1 MKGCLRMSARPRLLT
16 LADCDTPRMARKPR
30 EIERVQFSVDDL
42 DQVVGRMT
50 KLADAGDGWINV
62 IPHIADYDDKPTSLG
77 FLTLLSGGGAR
88 ITMCTWIP
96 GCHDRQG
103 RTWTSLGISQLT
115 GRRAVPELYSLSAP
129 IPQTWLVEQ
138 DHPRR
143 GLVLRVP
150 PADPHGQVMAW
161 ALRAVSVL
169 NGPGPIARWRADVYL
184 PTVKQGDAGAL

>member
-77 FLTLLSGGGAR
+77 SLTLLGGAR
-88 ITMCTWIP
+88 ASRCAP
-96 GCHDRQG
+96 GSPGAMIAKGASSDG
-103 RTWTSLGISQLT
+103 LGISQLT
-115 GRRAVPELYSLSAP
+115 RH
-129 IPQTWLVEQ
+129 T
-138 DHPRR
+138 
-143 GLVLRVP
+143 
-150 PADPHGQVMAW
+150 HG
-161 ALRAVSVL
+161 
-169 NGPGPIARWRADVYL
+169 
-184 PTVKQGDAGAL
+184 AGAVLAFGSDSTDLVGRTGSPPSRTRASGSSS